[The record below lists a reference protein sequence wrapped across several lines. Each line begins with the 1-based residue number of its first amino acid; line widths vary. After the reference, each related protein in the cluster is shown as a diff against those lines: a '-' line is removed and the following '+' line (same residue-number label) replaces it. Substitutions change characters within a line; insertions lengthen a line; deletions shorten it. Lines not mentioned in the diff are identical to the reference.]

1 MCAPIGL
8 IAGIA
13 SAGASFIGQRQA
25 ASAQERA
32 QANATQLEQQ
42 RFLDQANSARVQQAQ
57 ANIASAQRI
66 RSASLQAEQARA
78 RATVAAGEAGVT
90 GLSVNALVDDMTRR
104 EAQFRFYENQRQDMS
119 DTNLALSMEDARMR
133 SRMNLLGINQPIQQ
147 PNLLGSLMTGL
158 QVGTAVQSVA
168 KNWGS
173 GNTPTGTDLGVSG
186 GLSARPGG
194 GGGAAVTQPMTPTF
208 TNVTPALPI
217 NSSIPAEFFG
227 PPDLRGSISP
237 IPFVGPPDLRGL
249 SNSTRGFIDPSL
261 LPPL

>member
-32 QANATQLEQQ
+32 QARATELEQA
-42 RFLDQANSARVQQAQ
+42 RLRDQLGSARLQQAD
-57 ANIASAQRI
+57 AAVASAQRI
-66 RSASLQAEQARA
+66 RSASLQAEQARSRA
-78 RATVAAGEAGVT
+78 RVAAGEAGLNIY
-90 GLSVNALVDDMTRR
+90 GSFSVKALVDDMTRK

-119 DTNLALSMEDARMR
+119 NTNLALSMEDARMR

-147 PNLLGSLMTGL
+147 ENPLQALLTGL
-158 QVGTAVQSVA
+158 QVGTSMQSVA
-168 KNWGS
+168 QDWGS
-173 GNTPTGTDLGVSG
+173 RGVDVSNA
-186 GLSARPGG
+186 ARAEVVVD
-194 GGGAAVTQPMTPTF
+194 GAPRAIPVRENSF
-208 TNVTPALPI
+208 SSVTPPLPE
-217 NSSIPAEFFG
+217 NNFVEFVG
-227 PPDLRGSISP
+227 PPDLRGNIGQ

-249 SNSTRGFIDPSL
+249 GNTTIGNIDPIGPFSI

>member
-32 QANATQLEQQ
+32 QARATELEQA
-42 RFLDQANSARVQQAQ
+42 RLRDQLGSARLQQAQ

-104 EAQFRFYENQRQDMS
+104 EAQFRFYENQRQAMS
-119 DTNLALSMEDARMR
+119 NTNLALSMNDAAMR
-133 SRMNLLGINQPIQQ
+133 SRMNLLGINQPINQPNFLQSIVGGFQTGLSLQNQLNRYRFDQGSVASNQAPQQ
-147 PNLLGSLMTGL
+147 PVGSFNPNYGPFDSDGNYIEEMADERFGVTLEPDNSNLS
-158 QVGTAVQSVA
+158 
-168 KNWGS
+168 
-173 GNTPTGTDLGVSG
+173 
-186 GLSARPGG
+186 
-194 GGGAAVTQPMTPTF
+194 
-208 TNVTPALPI
+208 
-217 NSSIPAEFFG
+217 
-227 PPDLRGSISP
+227 
-237 IPFVGPPDLRGL
+237 
-249 SNSTRGFIDPSL
+249 
-261 LPPL
+261 